1 MRAEDAELLE
11 FVVGNPLVR
20 SLLWLLDAECEC
32 GKRLNVALD
41 LYVGELENACVKC
54 RAAASIISRI
64 LKRGGKALGM
74 DEDAVRERFKDKH
87 WRKGLICVL
96 RGIEKFGVRR
106 PFVPGSPFLVVWDFT
121 YKCNLRC
128 KHCYAAAPY
137 PRASKELNTR
147 DAMLVVDKL
156 ADADVPILAFS
167 GGEPLMRKDFFD
179 IASYAADK
187 GMYVGVATNGTL
199 ISEDVAARMRDA
211 GVKFVQISLD
221 GASAETHDA
230 FRGVSGAFEKTLEGI
245 KNVVAA
251 GDDIFVDVSTTITRF
266 NIEEVPKIIELCDEL
281 GVRWFMGFNFVP
293 SGRGVEIV
301 EYDLSP
307 EERETLLNMLLDK
320 RDEMQAR
327 GSSLDVLTTAPQYAR
342 VALQRLKG
350 DEEEILVP
358 THFYNPRLSGKLQ
371 GLAEFIGGCGA
382 GRCYIAVEPDGTLM
396 PCVFFKLPLGNIM
409 KVDFE
414 EFWASNEILNDL
426 RDRSKL
432 KGHCSVCKFRYYCGG
447 CRARA
452 YGYTGD
458 YLAGDP
464 GCILNR

>member
-1 MRAEDAELLE
+1 
-11 FVVGNPLVR
+11 
-20 SLLWLLDAECEC
+20 
-32 GKRLNVALD
+32 
-41 LYVGELENACVKC
+41 
-54 RAAASIISRI
+54 
-64 LKRGGKALGM
+64 
-74 DEDAVRERFKDKH
+74 
-87 WRKGLICVL
+87 
-96 RGIEKFGVRR
+96 
-106 PFVPGSPFLVVWDFT
+106 
-121 YKCNLRC
+121 
-128 KHCYAAAPY
+128 
-137 PRASKELNTR
+137 KELSTR

-199 ISEDVAARMRDA
+199 ISEDVAARMHDA

-307 EERETLLNMLLDK
+307 EERETLLNTLLDK
-320 RDEMQAR
+320 RDELQAR
-327 GSSLDVLTTAPQYAR
+327 GSSLDVLTTAPQFAR

-350 DEEEILVP
+350 DEEEIVVP

-382 GRCYIAVEPDGTLM
+382 GRCYIAVEPDGTIM

-414 EFWASNEILNDL
+414 EFWASNEVLNDL

-432 KGHCSVCKFRYYCGG
+432 KGHCGVCKFRYYCGG